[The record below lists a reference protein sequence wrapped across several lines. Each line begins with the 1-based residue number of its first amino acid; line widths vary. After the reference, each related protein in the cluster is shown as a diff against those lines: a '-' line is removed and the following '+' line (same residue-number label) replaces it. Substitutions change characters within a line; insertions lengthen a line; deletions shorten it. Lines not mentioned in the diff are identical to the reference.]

1 MFAAGM
7 TPKAKT
13 YSTSQVARMVGVSRQ
28 TLYTWLAAGL
38 IDAPDQVTAGGA
50 SLMIW
55 TEAHI
60 KAARKVKGSQRP
72 GPKQNRKG
80 GVK

>member
-1 MFAAGM
+1 MS
-7 TPKAKT
+7 PKT
-13 YSTSQVARMVGVSRQ
+13 YSTSQVARMIGVSRQ
-28 TLYTWLAAGL
+28 TLYSWIEAGV
-38 IDAPDQVTAGGA
+38 IDAPDQITAGGA

-72 GPKQNRKG
+72 GPKTQKKG
-80 GVK
+80 GAK